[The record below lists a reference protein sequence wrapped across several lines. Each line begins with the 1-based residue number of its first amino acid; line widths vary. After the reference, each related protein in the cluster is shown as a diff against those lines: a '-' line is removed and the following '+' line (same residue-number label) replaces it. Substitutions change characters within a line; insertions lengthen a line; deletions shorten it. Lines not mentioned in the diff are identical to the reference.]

1 MCEAQQDSAS
11 LGYSPIPINL
21 VQATLTSDNTVRACK
36 IVFVTIPGLSGNI
49 FVGGAN
55 LNTTTLA
62 GVLIKFNPPSAV
74 GLSDSFTIESER
86 ALNSLV
92 VSDYWLAASVA
103 GEGALVTYFQT

>member
-1 MCEAQQDSAS
+1 MEPNFLGKITAPSA
-11 LGYSPIPINL
+11 GVP
-21 VQATLTSDNTVRACK
+21 VQLTSDNTIRACK

-49 FVGGAN
+49 YVGGAN
-55 LNTTTLA
+55 LDITTLA

-74 GLSDSFTIESER
+74 GLSDSFTVESER
-86 ALNSLV
+86 AVNSLV

>member
-1 MCEAQQDSAS
+1 MEPNFLGKISAPS
-11 LGYSPIPINL
+11 AGVP
-21 VQATLTSDNTVRACK
+21 VQLTSDNTVRACK

-49 FVGGAN
+49 YVGGAN

>member
-1 MCEAQQDSAS
+1 MEPNFLGKISAPS
-11 LGYSPIPINL
+11 AGVP
-21 VQATLTSDNTVRACK
+21 VQLTADNTIRACM

-49 FVGGAN
+49 YVGGAN
-55 LNTTTLA
+55 LDTTSLA

-86 ALNSLV
+86 GSNSLV

>member
-1 MCEAQQDSAS
+1 MEPNFLGKISAPS
-11 LGYSPIPINL
+11 AGVP
-21 VQATLTSDNTVRACK
+21 VQLTSDNTIRACK

-49 FVGGAN
+49 YVGGAN

-86 ALNSLV
+86 AVNSLV

>member
-1 MCEAQQDSAS
+1 MEPNFLGKISAPS
-11 LGYSPIPINL
+11 AGVP
-21 VQATLTSDNTVRACK
+21 VQLTSDNTVRACK

-74 GLSDSFTIESER
+74 GLSDSFTVESER
-86 ALNSLV
+86 AVNSLV

>member
-1 MCEAQQDSAS
+1 MEPNFLGKITAPSA
-11 LGYSPIPINL
+11 GVP
-21 VQATLTSDNTVRACK
+21 VQLTSDNTIRACK

-49 FVGGAN
+49 YVGGAS

-62 GVLIKFNPPSAV
+62 GVLIKFNPPSTV

-86 ALNSLV
+86 AVNSLV